1 MHIMSV
7 PEDTDMP
14 APAARSWLLLIH
26 QLAPKP
32 AYMRVKIWRRLR
44 VLGAISVKNA
54 VYVLPASEQALEDFH
69 WLLRE
74 VKQSG
79 GEGMI
84 CDASL
89 IDGLNDG
96 DVRALFDAA
105 RNADYEDIARELRD
119 LSSALASCPVEAPAD
134 SQDALRRLRRRH
146 AEVSRV
152 DFFGASGQ
160 LAVEAMLCAI
170 GARLGETAS
179 QFRPSPLPNAP
190 MPDDLK
196 GRIWVTRQGVHVD
209 RIACAWLVRRFID
222 PEAQFKFVAGKRY
235 DAVPGEVRFDMFDA
249 EFTHVGDRCTFET
262 LLERIG
268 LDDAALRFIAEV
280 VHDIDLKDDKFGRE
294 ETAGIAHVI
303 AGLCASQGH
312 DDDRIARGLAL
323 FDDLYAYFGN
333 RKDQGKGRKTTGKI
347 GQL

>member
-1 MHIMSV
+1 MNHLEHKDV
-7 PEDTDMP
+7 P
-14 APAARSWLLLIH
+14 APPAKPWLLLIH
-26 QLAPKP
+26 QLPPRP
-32 AYMRVKIWRRLR
+32 AYLRVKIWRRLQ

-74 VKQSG
+74 VEQSG

-119 LSSALASCPVEAPAD
+119 LSSALASSSAEAPTD
-134 SQDALRRLRRRH
+134 SQNALRRLRRRH

-160 LAVEAMLCAI
+160 LAVEGMLSAI
-170 GARLGETAS
+170 DARLGHSPSELQSAS
-179 QFRPSPLPNAP
+179 FPNAP
-190 MPDDLK
+190 MPNDLK
-196 GRIWVTRQGVHVD
+196 GSIWVTRQGVHVD

-235 DAVPGEVRFDMFDA
+235 DARPGEVRFDMFDA
-249 EFTHVGDRCTFET
+249 EFTHVGDRCTFES
-262 LLERIG
+262 LLEWIG

-280 VHDIDLKDDKFGRE
+280 VHDIDLKDGKFGRE

-303 AGLCASQGH
+303 AGLCVSQRR
-312 DDDRIARGLAL
+312 DDDRIARGLVL
-323 FDDLYAYFGN
+323 FDDTYAYFSR
-333 RKDQGKGRKTTGKI
+333 RKGYAKSQKSTGKVD
-347 GQL
+347 QL